1 MAKQTISNEEMSD
14 IIKTVKFLE
23 ESGFVDAKEQEDRFL
38 SMLLGTLS
46 TSLLGIL
53 LTGEGV
59 KESNIPGQ
67 GVMTA
72 SRGTIRA
79 GQEF

>member
-1 MAKQTISNEEMSD
+1 
-14 IIKTVKFLE
+14 
-23 ESGFVDAKEQEDRFL
+23 
-38 SMLLGTLS
+38 MLLGTLS
-46 TSLLGIL
+46 TSLFGIL